1 MSFNGITNLR
11 DAKERVKLKPEH
23 LAEIKKCAQDPLYF
37 INTYMYINT
46 KDNGMQLFKTWP
58 FQDEAIKRFLKYR
71 FNINRWSRQVG
82 KSTMLQHLF
91 PDYHYVS
98 FDDRTMRELA
108 ASNPRDFI
116 AAFPDGAII
125 DEAQKVPDIFDAIKL
140 HVDSTRAL
148 PGKYIVTGS
157 SQFRLRANMTDSMAG
172 RAAFLKLLP
181 FSVKELK
188 AAGVLSDNPY
198 DIIFNGQYPPL
209 YDKEKHFIPDDWYES
224 YIDTYLDL
232 DVRDQINPGNLST
245 FKKFIQ
251 ICALRSGQLLS
262 MDSIARD
269 VGVSAPTIKSWL
281 SILETSFIIH
291 FLEPDTNNLGKNIVK
306 TPKLYFV
313 DSGLLCHLLRLESKE
328 ELLLSRYK
336 GAVVET
342 FAIAELLKQRLNQGK
357 KPNLTFFRDD
367 RGFEV
372 DTIADWKHT
381 FAIEIK
387 STNAPEHKLAANTK
401 KYLEIRQDPNARNA
415 VFYLGDISMNI
426 NGTSYVSWKDWGD
439 L

>member
-1 MSFNGITNLR
+1 MIER
-11 DAKERVKLKPEH
+11 IAKEALLR
-23 LAEIKKCAQDPLYF
+23 LASQFPVVGV
-37 INTYMYINT
+37 T
-46 KDNGMQLFKTWP
+46 GP
-58 FQDEAIKRFLKYR
+58 
-71 FNINRWSRQVG
+71 RQSG
-82 KSTMLQHLF
+82 KSTLTKATF
-91 PDYHYVS
+91 PNKRYVT
-98 FDDRTMRELA
+98 FDDRNMRELA
-108 ASNPRDFI
+108 ASNPQDFI

-125 DEAQKVPDIFDAIKL
+125 DEAQKVPDIFEALKF
-140 HVDSTRAL
+140 HVDNAQAV
-148 PGKYIVTGS
+148 PGKFIVTGS
-157 SQFRLRANMTDSMAG
+157 SQFRLRGNMTDSMAG

-181 FSVKELK
+181 FSVRELK
-188 AAGVLSDNPY
+188 TAGILSDNPY
-198 DIIFNGQYPPL
+198 DIIFGGQYPPL

-269 VGVSAPTIKSWL
+269 VGVSAPTVKTWL

-313 DSGLLCHLLRLESKE
+313 DSGLLGHLLRLASKE

-357 KPNLTFFRDD
+357 KANLTFFRDD

-401 KYLEIRQDPNARNA
+401 KYLELRQDENAKNA

-426 NGTSYVSWKDWGD
+426 NDTSYVSWKDWGD
-439 L
+439 LLK